1 MTSYP
6 LEHHHGVLDLFI
18 LVVDEHGAEVGVGAG
33 LGALLIPVDRLEL
46 LFERDDRAMQIL
58 RGLRQKLGRLVE
70 IFASHAPG
78 FTTVLGAKIT
88 DDRLCSIAFR
98 VTIF

>member
-1 MTSYP
+1 
-6 LEHHHGVLDLFI
+6 
-18 LVVDEHGAEVGVGAG
+18 
-33 LGALLIPVDRLEL
+33 
-46 LFERDDRAMQIL
+46 MQIL